1 MSVDPE
7 KTEEILKRIAAMEA
21 AEAAVPPP
29 PFIHSTP
36 TRMAQPHAV
45 RVGVAMLGTRVNNV
59 LRAACTFAIA
69 QCRS

>member
-1 MSVDPE
+1 MSVDRE
-7 KTEEILKRIAAMEA
+7 KTEEILERIAAMEA

-29 PFIHSTP
+29 PCIHPTP